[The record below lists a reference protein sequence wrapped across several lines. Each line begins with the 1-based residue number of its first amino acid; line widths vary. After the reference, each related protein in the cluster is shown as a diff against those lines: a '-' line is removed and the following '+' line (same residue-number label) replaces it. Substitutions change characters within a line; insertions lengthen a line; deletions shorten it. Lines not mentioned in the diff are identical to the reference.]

1 MNITIRL
8 TKVEL
13 EMLKELQK
21 RDKSYKRGINSKV
34 VLELRNDYNQ
44 LN

>member
-8 TKVEL
+8 TMVEY
-13 EMLKELQK
+13 EMLKDLQK
-21 RDKSYKRGINSKV
+21 RDKRYKRGINSKV